1 VQQFCVFQPSTLNP
15 QPTTLN
21 PKPLCCMF
29 QPSIL
34 YARILRISVLNL
46 ASPSPGT
53 TTYAPYYVCYV
64 CYIRRRRG
72 CNDNYVCSVL
82 RMLRM
87 LRSSQSCLPF
97 ALHSL
102 PPFVHARYGD
112 TETANPKPSTLF
124 PIPEPL
130 STNGKRQQGMG
141 WLNMAESMQ
150 QFSHTIASQVSA
162 FAVWSRIGV

>member
-1 VQQFCVFQPSTLNP
+1 MLHVSALDPVCTYPADFSSQSCLPFAGDNYVC
-15 QPTTLN
+15 
-21 PKPLCCMF
+21 
-29 QPSIL
+29 
-34 YARILRISVLNL
+34 SV
-46 ASPSPGT
+46 
-53 TTYAPYYVCYV
+53 YYVCYV

-162 FAVWSRIGV
+162 FAVWSTPITPPVTVGSGW